1 MREVGTGESGETREN
16 RTRILRENVVCPFPS
31 HGETIVLRPL
41 LVVVRGCPTV
51 WSLRCAAPTF
61 AVLVQT
67 MLGHVA
73 S

>member
-1 MREVGTGESGETREN
+1 MREAGTGESGETREN
-16 RTRILRENVVCPFPS
+16 RTKTLQENVVCPSLS

-41 LVVVRGCPTV
+41 LVVVCG
-51 WSLRCAAPTF
+51 WSLMCAAPIL

-67 MLGHVA
+67 MIGGVA